1 MIQQAAVW
9 LRPQEQNHVEPP
21 CWLAREPSFHV
32 CDLLIY
38 FFTLLSKLLF
48 LCVAQGLRG
57 TTDLL
62 AQGKMR
68 LLPGKFY
75 NFLLQLLAFQSVF
88 LPPKNAS
95 GKNAIFDN
103 V

>member
-21 CWLAREPSFHV
+21 CWLAREPSNHV
-32 CDLLIY
+32 CELLIFV
-38 FFTLLSKLLF
+38 FFISKLLF
-48 LCVAQGLRG
+48 LCVAQGLRR

-68 LLPGKFY
+68 LLPGKF
-75 NFLLQLLAFQSVF
+75 
-88 LPPKNAS
+88 
-95 GKNAIFDN
+95 
-103 V
+103 